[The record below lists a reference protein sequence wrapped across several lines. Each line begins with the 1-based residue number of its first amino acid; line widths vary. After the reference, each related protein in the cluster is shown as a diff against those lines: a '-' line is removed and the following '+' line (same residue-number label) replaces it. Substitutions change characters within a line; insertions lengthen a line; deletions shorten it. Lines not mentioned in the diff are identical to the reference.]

1 MHASHQWLPVRDA
14 TTLGRM
20 AMKAKDFFW
29 PTMLEYDGSTVGRST
44 MSEASVAKM
53 TRHHLGRDRPEHDV
67 QRLARFLR
75 ATLLEHVDGTR
86 QAIDDVRICRSP
98 LESRAG

>member
-14 TTLGRM
+14 TTLSRM
-20 AMKAKDFFW
+20 AMKAKDDFW

-53 TRHHLGRDRPEHDV
+53 TTWLMVLSICFASHSGV
-67 QRLARFLR
+67 QKKDSASS
-75 ATLLEHVDGTR
+75 A
-86 QAIDDVRICRSP
+86 A
-98 LESRAG
+98 SR